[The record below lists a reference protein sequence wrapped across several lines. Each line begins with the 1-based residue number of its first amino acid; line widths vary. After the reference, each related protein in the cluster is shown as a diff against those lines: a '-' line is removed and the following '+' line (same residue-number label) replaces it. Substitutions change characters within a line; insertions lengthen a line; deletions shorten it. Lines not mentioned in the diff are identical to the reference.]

1 MKSSRQ
7 FLGQFLGQFSERSQ
21 QIILLGLTFLTVGT
35 IAKPAQAFDTG
46 HHFDLTRDA
55 MQDQGFGNTAIEVTQ
70 LENWL
75 TDYYSSSPTSTIE
88 AEVGKLH
95 FDNLFN
101 TQQVRNQWGHF
112 TVNTRNAVQ
121 QATRSKDPVKLLA
134 VMGISLHAV
143 QDFYTHSNWVETHP
157 ATSSSYRTDTW
168 FSSPITAT
176 SNIYTGLATSYK
188 GTPPVGHPQHGGY
201 DSGLNKDEYG
211 RPGWDNAYVF
221 AYAGSREW
229 INAMRTWVNEIDP
242 TFWATTQAFNVS
254 GGDRAKLTGDLEAV
268 YRISEWVKS
277 GSENGH
283 WKGRGSGNRADFLT
297 FSAGWIAKPDG
308 RFVSEFK
315 DKKTYLLLSKGLTGN
330 TPPTTAVPTVPR
342 LPLTH
347 RAILLKTLSV
357 AEKNDVGFFETKID
371 PLGKADFYAQITV
384 AGQTFTEAMQLDKA
398 SISPAWQTVKFV
410 RNTATQIPIRYQLWD
425 EDGVLRGGDDHIDI
439 NSRSKVRDLNFS
451 FAVGSHNLSGDVS
464 GVHDRSTN
472 PVKTNGAKPDN
483 NRAVLQFYVTDRPLN
498 P

>member
-1 MKSSRQ
+1 MKLSQQLFS
-7 FLGQFLGQFSERSQ
+7 QFSVKFSGRSLQ
-21 QIILLGLTFLTVGT
+21 VVLLGLTALIVGA

-88 AEVGKLH
+88 AEVNKLH

-112 TVNTRNAVQ
+112 TINTKKAVQ

-134 VMGISLHAV
+134 IMGISLHAV

-157 ATSSSYRTDTW
+157 ATPSSYRTETW
-168 FSSPITAT
+168 FSSPVTAT
-176 SNIYTGLATSYK
+176 SNIYTGLASSYK
-188 GTPPVGHPQHGGY
+188 GTPPVGHPKHGGY

-211 RPGWDNAYVF
+211 RPGWDQAYVF

-229 INAMRTWVNEIDP
+229 INAMRTWVNEVDP
-242 TFWATTQAFNVS
+242 TFWATTQAFNVT

-277 GSENGH
+277 GLENGH
-283 WKGRGSGNRADFLT
+283 WKGRGSGNRTDFLT
-297 FSAGWIAKPDG
+297 FSAGWVAKPDG

-371 PLGKADFYAQITV
+371 PLGKADFYAQISV

-398 SISPAWQTVKFV
+398 SISPAWKTLKFV

-439 NSRSKVRDLNFS
+439 NPRSKVRDLNFS
-451 FAVGSHNLSGDVS
+451 FSVGSHNLSGDIS

-472 PVKTNGAKPDN
+472 PVKTNGAKPDS